1 MPVTSAIIRPT
12 TIGRHTLSRICLS
25 LRGAGGFTT
34 TGSKG
39 FPASPRGASI
49 CAGSPLEESGEAV
62 ALAFVAVRSPSVLG
76 EVSMQSEEPRRKGS
90 PQRRMRGSAFWAFL
104 PSCDFLP
111 PCAFILPC
119 AFSLPS
125 LAAGR
130 FSIQRMPELSA

>member
-12 TIGRHTLSRICLS
+12 TMGRHTLNRICLS
-25 LRGAGGFTT
+25 LRGVGGFTT

-39 FPASPRGASI
+39 LPASPRGASV
-49 CAGSPLEESGEAV
+49 CAGSPLEEPEEEPREEPGVAV
-62 ALAFVAVRSPSVLG
+62 TLAFLAVCSPSALG

-90 PQRRMRGSAFWAFL
+90 SQRRMRGSA
-104 PSCDFLP
+104 

>member
-1 MPVTSAIIRPT
+1 MPVTSAMIRPT

-39 FPASPRGASI
+39 LPASPRGASV
-49 CAGSPLEESGEAV
+49 CASSPEEEPGVAV
-62 ALAFVAVRSPSVLG
+62 TLAFVAVCSPSALG

-90 PQRRMRGSAFWAFL
+90 SQRRMRGSALCTFL
-104 PSCDFLP
+104 L
-111 PCAFILPC
+111 PCAFLAPW

-125 LAAGR
+125 LAAGC

>member
-12 TIGRHTLSRICLS
+12 TIGRHTLNRICLS

-39 FPASPRGASI
+39 LPASPRGASV
-49 CAGSPLEESGEAV
+49 CAGSPGEEPGGAV
-62 ALAFVAVRSPSVLG
+62 ALAFLVVCSRSALG

-90 PQRRMRGSAFWAFL
+90 SQRRMRGSA
-104 PSCDFLP
+104 